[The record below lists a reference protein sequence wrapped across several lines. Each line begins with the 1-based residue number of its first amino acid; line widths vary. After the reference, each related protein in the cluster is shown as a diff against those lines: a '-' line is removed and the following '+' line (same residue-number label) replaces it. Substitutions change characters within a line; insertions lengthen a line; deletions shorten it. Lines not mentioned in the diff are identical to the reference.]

1 MFSPLLEH
9 RDGGWLAYQCY
20 CDRPHLYKQSSTT
33 TGLDIV
39 FDVIDTLASG
49 SQTVIQ
55 MLCDMIS
62 SKVTGSTDKSKKTA
76 AVSETY
82 VKLAPLSY
90 QHIAD
95 NLRSEWVLFSF
106 LEHYLGRLEGPVAVQ
121 VWPRFMLLA
130 KEIST
135 ISRDSRPQA
144 YATLR

>member
-1 MFSPLLEH
+1 MLSPLLEH
-9 RDGGWLAYQCY
+9 RDGGWSAYQCQ
-20 CDRPHLYKQSSTT
+20 CDRPHLNKQSSTT
-33 TGLDIV
+33 TDLDVV
-39 FDVIDTLASG
+39 FDDIDTLASG

-62 SKVTGSTDKSKKTA
+62 SKVTGSTDKSKKATST
-76 AVSETY
+76 SETY

-90 QHIAD
+90 QHLAD
-95 NLRSEWVLFSF
+95 SFRSEWVLFSF

-135 ISRDSRPQA
+135 ISRESRPQA